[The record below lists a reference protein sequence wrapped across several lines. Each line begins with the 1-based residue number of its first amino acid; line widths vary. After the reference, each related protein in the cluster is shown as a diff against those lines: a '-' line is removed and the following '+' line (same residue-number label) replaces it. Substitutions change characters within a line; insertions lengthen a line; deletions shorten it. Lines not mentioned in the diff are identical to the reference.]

1 MSVPY
6 TFANAVGTLPL
17 SQLDSNFA
25 AVEAYSNTA
34 GTVTTNAQPNITSV
48 GTLTSLTVSGNIS
61 GSYYSG
67 NGRNLT
73 GIVANTT
80 YNNSN
85 VAAFLPTY
93 TGNITADNI
102 VITGVF
108 VGNGASLSQITGPN
122 VVGVVSTAATVTTNA
137 QPNITSVGTLTALSV
152 TGNITGNN
160 ILGNGSQ
167 LTGMYGN
174 ADVVANLAS
183 LGSNPVTTTANVTAA
198 YFIGDGSQLT
208 GIGNAPDANTLTGN
222 TLSSNVVYS
231 SLTTVGTL
239 SSLVVSG
246 NAVANISIANRF
258 ETTGNVEAS
267 GNVTAGNVLASGMIE
282 STGNIATSGY
292 FVGDGSQLSSLN
304 IPTAVSIA
312 NGNAS
317 VECESFGSSN
327 VYIYFGSGDFARF
340 GESPAT
346 PGLHGLFTTGFVS
359 TSNLQA
365 NLARVLGGMLVG
377 TNLTAAGNVTA
388 NTITGNISINTAGN
402 ITGNNVT
409 GNTSITTAGDIT
421 GNVLLA
427 NTYIRTV
434 PLTVTG
440 LPSAATVG
448 AGSRAFVTDA
458 DSTTFANLAVGGA
471 ANNMPVFS
479 DGTSWYIG

>member
-34 GTVTTNAQPNITSV
+34 GTVTNNAQPNITSV
-48 GTLTSLTVSGNIS
+48 GTLSSLAVSGNIS
-61 GSYYSG
+61 ASFYSG

-102 VITGVF
+102 VITGLF
-108 VGNGASLSQITGPN
+108 VGNGASLSQISGPN
-122 VVGVVSTAATVTTNA
+122 VVGIVTSAATANLANIAATVTDNA
-137 QPNITSVGTLTALSV
+137 QPNITSVGTLTSLSV
-152 TGNITGNN
+152 TGNITGDY

-167 LTGMYGN
+167 LTGLPEIYGN
-174 ADVVANLAS
+174 ANVVANLAA
-183 LGSNPVTTTANVTAA
+183 LGTNPITTSGNITAG

-208 GIGNAPDANTLTGN
+208 GIGNAPDASTLTGN

-239 SSLVVSG
+239 GSLVVSG
-246 NAVANISIANRF
+246 NIDSDISIANRF
-258 ETTGNVEAS
+258 ETTGNVNAS
-267 GNVTAGNVLASGMIE
+267 GNISAGNIIITGAVTAIGNVNGDYIF
-282 STGNIATSGY
+282 GN
-292 FVGDGSQLSSLN
+292 GSQLTSLT
-304 IPTAVSIA
+304 IPTQKLIA

-317 VECESFGSSN
+317 VSCESTGAGN

-340 GESPAT
+340 GESPLN
-346 PGLHGLFTTGFVS
+346 PGSHGLFTTGFVS
-359 TSNLQA
+359 TANLQA
-365 NLARVLGGMLVG
+365 NLARVVGNMLVG
-377 TNLTAAGNVTA
+377 GNFTTAGNITA
-388 NTITGNISINTAGN
+388 NTITGNISITS
-402 ITGNNVT
+402 TG
-409 GNTSITTAGDIT
+409 DLT
-421 GNVLLA
+421 GNVVIA
-427 NTYIRTV
+427 STSIKTTPVTV
-434 PLTVTG
+434 AT
-440 LPSAATVG
+440 LPGAALVG

-458 DSTTFANLAVGGA
+458 DSFTFSNLAVGGGGFSV
-471 ANNMPVFS
+471 PVFS
-479 DGTSWYIG
+479 NGTNWYIG